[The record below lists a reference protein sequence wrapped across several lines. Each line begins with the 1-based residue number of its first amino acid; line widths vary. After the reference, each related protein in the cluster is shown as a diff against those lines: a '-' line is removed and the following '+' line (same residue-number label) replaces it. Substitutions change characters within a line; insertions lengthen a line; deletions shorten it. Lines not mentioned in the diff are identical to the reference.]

1 MENSRPLAVVG
12 TIAITDADVT
22 QAIMG
27 MGARAES
34 FNNPQGRAA
43 VLEKLI
49 EQALFLTDA
58 RKNMMEYDPV
68 FKKQLQ
74 NIKDELLTQFAV
86 SKAIERANVTEAEI
100 KAFFDENPAQFM
112 GQETV
117 SASHILVE
125 DEARANELMA
135 KIQSGEITFEDAARQ
150 NSSCPSGARGGSLGE
165 FGRGQMVKEFDEA
178 CFEMEIGELRG
189 PIKTQF
195 GYHIIRLDGAKDAE
209 PVKFEDAKPSIM
221 NHLYGEKREKAY
233 QSKINQLKIM
243 FPVDRR

>member
-22 QAIMG
+22 QAI

-74 NIKDELLTQFAV
+74 NVKDELLTQFAV
-86 SKAIERANVTEAEI
+86 SKAIDRVTVSEADI
-100 KAFFDENPAQFM
+100 TKFFDENPDQFQ

-117 SASHILVE
+117 SASHILVDSE
-125 DEARANELMA
+125 EQANELMA
-135 KIQSGEITFEDAARQ
+135 KIQSGETAFEDCAKEC
-150 NSSCPSGARGGSLGE
+150 SSCPSGQNGGNLGE
-165 FGRGQMVKEFDEA
+165 FGHGQMVPEFDEA
-178 CFEMEIGELRG
+178 CFSMEVGELRG
-189 PIKTQF
+189 PVKTQF
-195 GYHIIRLDGAKDAE
+195 GYHIIRLDSKKAAE
-209 PVKFEDAKPSIM
+209 PLKLADVHDAIRE
-221 NHLYGEKREKAY
+221 HLLTEKRRQAY
-233 QSKINQLKIM
+233 QSKVNQMKIM
-243 FPVDRR
+243 YPVNR

>member
-12 TIAITDADVT
+12 TITITDQDVT

-34 FNNPQGRAA
+34 FNNPQGRNA

-74 NIKDELLTQFAV
+74 SVKDELLTQFAV

-135 KIQSGEITFEDAARQ
+135 KIQSGEVSFEDCAKEC
-150 NSSCPSGARGGSLGE
+150 SSCPSGQAGGSLGE
-165 FGRGQMVKEFDEA
+165 FGHGQMVPEFDEA
-178 CFEMEIGELRG
+178 CFSMEVGELRG
-189 PIKTQF
+189 PVKTQF
-195 GYHIIRLDGAKDAE
+195 GYHIIRLDGKKDAVPMKLAE
-209 PVKFEDAKPSIM
+209 VHDAIRD
-221 NHLYGEKREKAY
+221 HLLADKRRQAY
-233 QSKINQLKIM
+233 QSKVNQMKIM
-243 FPVDRR
+243 

>member
-12 TIAITDADVT
+12 TITITDADVT

-74 NIKDELLTQFAV
+74 DVKDELLTQFAV
-86 SKAIERANVTEAEI
+86 SKAIERANVTETEI

-117 SASHILVE
+117 SASHILVAE
-125 DEARANELMA
+125 EEQANELMA
-135 KIQSGEITFEDAARQ
+135 KIQSGEVAFEDCAKEC
-150 NSSCPSGARGGSLGE
+150 SSCPSGQSGGSLGE
-165 FGRGQMVKEFDEA
+165 FGHGQMVPEFDEA
-178 CFEMEIGELRG
+178 CFSMEVGELRG
-189 PIKTQF
+189 PVKTQF
-195 GYHIIRLDGAKDAE
+195 GYHIIRLDGKKEAVPMKLAEVHDAIKE
-209 PVKFEDAKPSIM
+209 
-221 NHLYGEKREKAY
+221 HLLADKRRQAY
-233 QSKINQLKIM
+233 QSKVNQMKIM
-243 FPVDRR
+243 YPVNR

>member
-22 QAIMG
+22 QAILG

-68 FKKQLQ
+68 FKQQLQ
-74 NIKDELLTQFAV
+74 SVKDELLTQFAV

-117 SASHILVE
+117 SASHILVA
-125 DEARANELMA
+125 DEAQANELMA
-135 KIQSGEITFEDAARQ
+135 RIQSGEISFEDCARQ
-150 NSSCPSGARGGSLGE
+150 HSSCPSGQNGGSLGE
-165 FGRGQMVKEFDEA
+165 FGHGQMVAEFDEA
-178 CFEMEIGELRG
+178 CFSMEVGELRG
-189 PIKTQF
+189 PVKTQF
-195 GYHIIRLDGAKDAE
+195 GYHIIRLDSKKEAVPMKLAEAHDAIKE
-209 PVKFEDAKPSIM
+209 
-221 NHLYGEKREKAY
+221 HLLAEKRRQAY
-233 QSKINQLKIM
+233 QSKVNQMKIM
-243 FPVDRR
+243 YPVNR

>member
-12 TIAITDADVT
+12 TITITDQDVT

-34 FNNPQGRAA
+34 FNNPQGRNA

-74 NIKDELLTQFAV
+74 SVKDELLTQFAV

-135 KIQSGEITFEDAARQ
+135 KIQSGEVSFEDCAKEC
-150 NSSCPSGARGGSLGE
+150 SSCPSGQAGGSLGE
-165 FGRGQMVKEFDEA
+165 FGRGQMVPEFDEA
-178 CFEMEIGELRG
+178 CFSMTVGELRG

-195 GYHIIRLDGAKDAE
+195 GYHLIRLDAFNEAQAMKL
-209 PVKFEDAKPSIM
+209 EDVSESIRE
-221 NHLYGEKREKAY
+221 HLMSEKSQKAY
-233 QSKINQLKIM
+233 QSRINQLKLIY
-243 FPVDRR
+243 PVDM

>member
-22 QAIMG
+22 QAILG

-68 FKKQLQ
+68 FKQQLQ
-74 NIKDELLTQFAV
+74 SVKDELLTQFAV

-117 SASHILVE
+117 SASHILVV
-125 DEARANELMA
+125 DEAQANELMTR
-135 KIQSGEITFEDAARQ
+135 IQSGEISFEDCARQ
-150 NSSCPSGARGGSLGE
+150 HSSCPSGQNGGSLGE
-165 FGRGQMVKEFDEA
+165 FSHGQMVAEFDEA
-178 CFEMEIGELRG
+178 CFSMEVGELRG
-189 PIKTQF
+189 PVKTQF
-195 GYHIIRLDGAKDAE
+195 GYHIIRLDSKKEAVPMKLAEAHDAIKE
-209 PVKFEDAKPSIM
+209 
-221 NHLYGEKREKAY
+221 HLLAEKRRQAY
-233 QSKINQLKIM
+233 QSKVNQMKIM
-243 FPVDRR
+243 YPVNR

>member
-22 QAIMG
+22 QAILG

-68 FKKQLQ
+68 FKQQLLSV
-74 NIKDELLTQFAV
+74 KDELLTQFAV

-112 GQETV
+112 CQETV
-117 SASHILVE
+117 SASHILVA
-125 DEARANELMA
+125 DEAQASELMN
-135 KIQSGEITFEDAARQ
+135 KIQSGEISFEDCAREH
-150 NSSCPSGARGGSLGE
+150 SSCPSGQNGGNLGE
-165 FGRGQMVKEFDEA
+165 FGHGQMVAEFDEA
-178 CFEMEIGELRG
+178 CFSMEVGELRG
-189 PIKTQF
+189 PVKTQF
-195 GYHIIRLDGAKDAE
+195 GYHIIRLDGKKEAVPMKLAEARDAIKE
-209 PVKFEDAKPSIM
+209 
-221 NHLYGEKREKAY
+221 HLLAEKRRQAY
-233 QSKINQLKIM
+233 QSKVNQMKIIY
-243 FPVDRR
+243 PVNR

>member
-12 TIAITDADVT
+12 TIAITEADVT

-74 NIKDELLTQFAV
+74 SVKDELLTQFAV
-86 SKAIERANVTEAEI
+86 SKAIDRVTVSEAEI
-100 KAFFDENPAQFM
+100 TKFFDENPDQFK

-117 SASHILVE
+117 TASHILVDSE
-125 DEARANELMA
+125 EKANELMA
-135 KIQSGEITFEDAARQ
+135 KIQSGETAFEDCAKEC
-150 NSSCPSGARGGSLGE
+150 SSCPSGQNGGNLGE
-165 FGRGQMVKEFDEA
+165 FGHGQMVPEFDEA
-178 CFEMEIGELRG
+178 CFSMEVGELRG
-189 PIKTQF
+189 PVKTQF
-195 GYHIIRLDGAKDAE
+195 GYHIIHLDSKKAAE
-209 PVKFEDAKPSIM
+209 PMKLADVHDAIRE
-221 NHLYGEKREKAY
+221 HLLTEKRRQAY
-233 QSKINQLKIM
+233 QSKVNQMKIM
-243 FPVDRR
+243 YPVNR

>member
-74 NIKDELLTQFAV
+74 SVKDELLTQFAV
-86 SKAIERANVTEAEI
+86 SKAIERATVTEAEI
-100 KAFFDENPAQFM
+100 TAFFDQNPDQFQ

-117 SASHILVE
+117 SASHILVDSE
-125 DEARANELMA
+125 EKANELMG
-135 KIQSGEITFEDAARQ
+135 KIQSGETAFEDCAKEC
-150 NSSCPSGARGGSLGE
+150 SSCPSGQNGGSLGE
-165 FGRGQMVKEFDEA
+165 FGHGQMVPEFDEA
-178 CFEMEIGELRG
+178 CFSMEVGELRG
-189 PIKTQF
+189 PVKSQF
-195 GYHIIRLDGAKDAE
+195 GYHIIRLDSKKAAE
-209 PVKFEDAKPSIM
+209 PMKLAEVHDAIRE
-221 NHLYGEKREKAY
+221 HLLTEKRRQAY
-233 QSKINQLKIM
+233 QSRVNQMKIM
-243 FPVDRR
+243 YPVNR

>member
-12 TIAITDADVT
+12 TIAITEADVT
-22 QAIMG
+22 QAITG

-74 NIKDELLTQFAV
+74 SVKDELLTQFAV
-86 SKAIERANVTEAEI
+86 SKAIDRVTVSEAEI
-100 KAFFDENPAQFM
+100 KTFFDENPDQFV

-117 SASHILVE
+117 SASHILVDSE
-125 DEARANELMA
+125 EKANELLS
-135 KIQSGEITFEDAARQ
+135 KIQSGEAAFEACAKEC
-150 NSSCPSGARGGSLGE
+150 SSCPSGQNGGNLGE
-165 FGRGQMVKEFDEA
+165 FGHGQMVKEFDEA
-178 CFEMEIGELRG
+178 CFSMEVGELRG
-189 PIKTQF
+189 PVKTQF
-195 GYHIIRLDGAKDAE
+195 GYHIIRLDSKKAAAPMKLADVHDAIHE
-209 PVKFEDAKPSIM
+209 
-221 NHLYGEKREKAY
+221 HLLTEKRRQAY
-233 QSKINQLKIM
+233 QSKVNQMKIM
-243 FPVDRR
+243 YPVNR